1 VCPRPQG
8 AGRSSANEPKT
19 GLWSITTQAQDP
31 APGLA
36 LRVRQELTMP
46 HTKHWL
52 LNIALNAYPER
63 REQLERLV
71 PSPTLAEA
79 WLQVARKAGVDRWKL
94 AHSVAAAFGLE
105 TVDPREA
112 LPANLRLLP
121 ERLIRQQVI
130 LPIKDTPDGLI
141 IALANPSDAETL
153 TQIRFA
159 CSRPL
164 ILRVAPPEDLEDAIN
179 ALYAALTAGETHQL
193 GKVRW
198 RADGTPVDADASTQS
213 HIAELGRRIIQE
225 AIRRGASDV
234 HMQPFIGGAL
244 VRIRVDGVLQRLL
257 TLPINVYETYLRRI
271 KAISRMDI
279 TKDMIPQDGRLSIE
293 YGDRKYDL
301 RISTLPSSGV
311 ERLVFRILDQSR
323 IYSVAN
329 MTFAQAEKLAL
340 QRIAGNTAGLFLLTG
355 PTGCGKTTTLYSLLA
370 GLNRVDTNIITVE
383 EPVEY
388 RLNGISQVDI
398 DPKSGL
404 TFASAIRAILRQDPD
419 ILLVGEIRDA
429 ETADIAVKAALT
441 GHLVFSTLHTMDA
454 LTTIPRLID
463 LGIRPSF
470 IADTLLGAMA
480 QRLLRRLCADCK
492 TRVTEP
498 LVALEQ
504 FFQTAMQVPPAYRA
518 TGCERC
524 QYTGYQG
531 RLPVAE
537 IVEVNDRLRAA
548 LLDGR
553 VDMDSLR
560 AATAG
565 SRSLETS
572 AATWIVSGET
582 TPEEAFR
589 VLGQR
594 FWNRLHEAGG
604 GTSVA
609 GRVSAAPFREG
620 QEELDRPGI
629 LFYQE
634 EGWAF
639 EVFEPWVARAG
650 YALFPAQTID
660 ECKTLLQAQGNIALL
675 LLDLSTLGPKFHAL
689 LQQLYEALAG
699 TGLPAILIIDANHTE
714 LIVVLKE
721 FGMTDYL
728 TAPVTQESLLAR
740 IEQKLRRDSTC

>member
-1 VCPRPQG
+1 MPQ
-8 AGRSSANEPKT
+8 
-19 GLWSITTQAQDP
+19 
-31 APGLA
+31 
-36 LRVRQELTMP
+36 
-46 HTKHWL
+46 TKHWL
-52 LNIALNAYPER
+52 VAIALKAYPER
-63 REQLERLV
+63 RQQLEGLV
-71 PSPTLAEA
+71 PSPVLAEA

-105 TVDPREA
+105 TIDPREA
-112 LPANLRLLP
+112 LPANVRLLP
-121 ERLIRQQVI
+121 ERLVRQHAV
-130 LPIKDTPDGLI
+130 LPINDSPEGLV
-141 IALANPSDAETL
+141 IALANPGDADVL
-153 TQIRFA
+153 AQVRFA
-159 CSRPL
+159 CPRPL
-164 ILRVAPPEDLEDAIN
+164 LLRVAPPEDIEDTITT
-179 ALYAALTAGETHQL
+179 LYAALTSRETHRL
-193 GKVRW
+193 GTVRW
-198 RADGTPVDADASTQS
+198 RADGAPIDANSSTQS
-213 HIAELGRRIIQE
+213 HIAELGRRILQE
-225 AIRRGASDV
+225 AIRRGASDI
-234 HMQPFIGGAL
+234 HMQPFSGGAL
-244 VRIRVDGVLQRLL
+244 VRVRVDGVLQRLL

-271 KAISRMDI
+271 KAISRMDT
-279 TKDMIPQDGRLSIE
+279 TKEMIPQDGRLSLE

-301 RISTLPSSGV
+301 RISTLPCSGI
-311 ERLVFRILDQSR
+311 ERLVFHILDQSR

-340 QRIAGNTAGLFLLTG
+340 KRIAGNTAGLFLLTG
-355 PTGCGKTTTLYSLLA
+355 PTGCGKTTTLYSLLS

-398 DPKSGL
+398 DPRSGL

-419 ILLVGEIRDA
+419 VLLVGEIRDA

-454 LTTIPRLID
+454 LTTIPRLLD

-480 QRLLRRLCADCK
+480 QRLLRRLCSDCK

-498 LVALEQ
+498 LAALEQ

-518 TGCERC
+518 IGCERC

-537 IVEVNDRLRAA
+537 IVEVNELLRAA

-565 SRSLETS
+565 NRSLEAS
-572 AATWIVSGET
+572 AAAWIVSGET

-609 GRVSAAPFREG
+609 GRVFAAPFREG

-650 YALFPAQTID
+650 YALFPAQTLD
-660 ECKTLLQAQGNIALL
+660 EIKTLLQAQGNIGLL
-675 LLDLSTLGPKFHAL
+675 LLDLSTLGSGFRLL

-699 TGLPAILIIDANHTE
+699 TGLPAILIVDESHTE
-714 LIVVLKE
+714 LIAVLKE
-721 FGMTDYL
+721 FGVADYL
-728 TAPVTQESLLAR
+728 ATPVTKESLLAR
-740 IEQKLRRDSTC
+740 IEEKLRRDATACG

>member
-1 VCPRPQG
+1 M
-8 AGRSSANEPKT
+8 NN
-19 GLWSITTQAQDP
+19 SI
-31 APGLA
+31 
-36 LRVRQELTMP
+36 
-46 HTKHWL
+46 
-52 LNIALNAYPER
+52 
-63 REQLERLV
+63 
-71 PSPTLAEA
+71 
-79 WLQVARKAGVDRWKL
+79 
-94 AHSVAAAFGLE
+94 
-105 TVDPREA
+105 DPREA
-112 LPANLRLLP
+112 LPATARLLP
-121 ERLIRQQVI
+121 ERLVRQQTV
-130 LPIKDTPDGLI
+130 LPIKDSPEGLV
-141 IALANPSDAETL
+141 IALANPGDAEVL
-153 TQIRFA
+153 AQIRFA
-159 CSRPL
+159 YPRPL
-164 ILRVAPPEDLEDAIN
+164 ALRVAPPEDLEDTIN
-179 ALYAALTAGETHQL
+179 ALYAAAIVRDSGRFGVL
-193 GKVRW
+193 RW
-198 RADGTPVDADASTQS
+198 RADGTPIDPNPGDDS
-213 HIAELGRRIIQE
+213 HIAELGRRIVQE

-234 HMQPFIGGAL
+234 HMQPFTGGAL

-257 TLPINVYETYLRRI
+257 TLPLNVYETYLRRI
-271 KAISRMDI
+271 KTISRMD
-279 TKDMIPQDGRLSIE
+279 TTEDMIPQDGRLSIE

-311 ERLVFRILDQSR
+311 ERLVFRILDQSK
-323 IYSVAN
+323 IYSVTN
-329 MTFAQAEKLAL
+329 LSFAQAEKLAL

-355 PTGCGKTTTLYSLLA
+355 LTGCGKTTTLYSMLA
-370 GLNRVDTNIITVE
+370 GLNRMDTNIITVE

-398 DPKSGL
+398 DPRSGL

-419 ILLVGEIRDA
+419 VLLVGEIRDA

-454 LTTIPRLID
+454 LTTIPRLLD
-463 LGIRPSF
+463 LGVRPSF

-492 TRVTEP
+492 TRVTE
-498 LVALEQ
+498 LLAALEQ

-518 TGCERC
+518 IGCERC

-537 IVEVNDRLRAA
+537 IVEVNEPLRAA

-560 AATAG
+560 TAAAG
-565 SRSLETS
+565 SRSLEAS
-572 AATWIVSGET
+572 AAALIVSGET

-609 GRVSAAPFREG
+609 GRVFASPFLEG
-620 QEELDRPGI
+620 QEELDRLGI
-629 LFYQE
+629 LFYPE

-660 ECKTLLQAQGNIALL
+660 ECKTLLQAQGNIGLL
-675 LLDLSTLGPKFHAL
+675 LLDLSTLGPRFRAL

-699 TGLPAILIIDANHTE
+699 TRLPAILIVDERYTE
-714 LIVVLKE
+714 LITVLKE

-728 TAPVTQESLLAR
+728 AAPVTRDSLLAR
-740 IEQKLRRDSTC
+740 IEEKLSRTG

>member
-1 VCPRPQG
+1 
-8 AGRSSANEPKT
+8 
-19 GLWSITTQAQDP
+19 
-31 APGLA
+31 
-36 LRVRQELTMP
+36 MP
-46 HTKHWL
+46 HTRHWL

-63 REQLERLV
+63 REQLEGLV
-71 PSPTLAEA
+71 PSPVLAEA

-94 AHSVAAAFGLE
+94 ARSVAAAFSLE
-105 TVDPREA
+105 TIDPREVLSTSA
-112 LPANLRLLP
+112 RLLP
-121 ERLIRQQVI
+121 ERLVRQHVV
-130 LPIKDTPDGLI
+130 LPIKDSPEGLV
-141 IALANPSDAETL
+141 IALANPGDTETL
-153 TQIRFA
+153 AQVRFA
-159 CSRPL
+159 YPRSL
-164 ILRVAPPEDLEDAIN
+164 VLRVAPPEDLEDAIN
-179 ALYAALTAGETHQL
+179 ALYAASMVRDSGRFGVL
-193 GKVRW
+193 RW
-198 RADGTPVDADASTQS
+198 RADGTPIDPNPGDDS
-213 HIAELGRRIIQE
+213 HIAELGRRIVQE

-234 HMQPFIGGAL
+234 HMQPFTGGAL

-257 TLPINVYETYLRRI
+257 TLPLNVYETYLRRI
-271 KAISRMDI
+271 KTISRMDT
-279 TKDMIPQDGRLSIE
+279 TKDLIPQDGRLSLE
-293 YGDRKYDL
+293 YGNQRYDL
-301 RISTLPSSGV
+301 RVSTLPSSGI
-311 ERLVFRILDQSR
+311 ERLVFRILDQSK
-323 IYSVAN
+323 IYSV
-329 MTFAQAEKLAL
+329 THLSFAQAEKLAL

-355 PTGCGKTTTLYSLLA
+355 PTGCGKTTTLYSMLS

-398 DPKSGL
+398 DPRSGL
-404 TFASAIRAILRQDPD
+404 TFASAIRSILRQDPD

-454 LTTIPRLID
+454 LTTIPRLLD

-480 QRLLRRLCADCK
+480 QRLLRRLCPQCK

-498 LVALEQ
+498 LATMEQ

-518 TGCERC
+518 IGCESC
-524 QYTGYQG
+524 QNTGYQG

-537 IVEVNDRLRAA
+537 IVEVNEALRAA

-560 AATAG
+560 AATTG
-565 SRSLETS
+565 SRSLESS
-572 AATWIVSGET
+572 AAAWIVSGET

-609 GRVSAAPFREG
+609 GRVFASPFREG

-634 EGWAF
+634 EGWGF

-650 YALFPAQTID
+650 YALFPAQTTD
-660 ECKTLLQAQGNIALL
+660 ECKTLLQTQANIGLL
-675 LLDLSTLGPKFHAL
+675 LLDLSTLGQKFRSL
-689 LQQLYEALAG
+689 LQQLYQTLAG
-699 TGLPAILIIDANHTE
+699 TGLPAILIVDENHTE
-714 LIVVLKE
+714 LIAVLKD
-721 FGMTDYL
+721 FGVTDYL
-728 TAPVTQESLLAR
+728 TAPVTRENLLAR
-740 IEQKLRRDSTC
+740 IEEKLRRAS

>member
-1 VCPRPQG
+1 
-8 AGRSSANEPKT
+8 
-19 GLWSITTQAQDP
+19 
-31 APGLA
+31 
-36 LRVRQELTMP
+36 MP
-46 HTKHWL
+46 HAKHWL
-52 LNIALNAYPER
+52 VAIALKAYPER
-63 REQLERLV
+63 CEQLEGLV
-71 PSPTLAEA
+71 PSPVLAEA
-79 WLQVARKAGVDRWKL
+79 WLQVARKAGVDPWKL

-121 ERLIRQQVI
+121 ERLIRQQAV
-130 LPIKDTPDGLI
+130 LPIKDTPEGLI

-179 ALYAALTAGETHQL
+179 ALYAALTARETHRL
-193 GKVRW
+193 GTVRW

-213 HIAELGRRIIQE
+213 HIAELGRRIVQE

-271 KAISRMDI
+271 KAISRMDT
-279 TKDMIPQDGRLSIE
+279 TKDMMPQDGRLSIE

-355 PTGCGKTTTLYSLLA
+355 PTGCGKTTTLYSLLS

-419 ILLVGEIRDA
+419 VLLVGEIRDA

-498 LVALEQ
+498 LAALEQ
-504 FFQTAMQVPPAYRA
+504 FFQTAMRVPPAYRA

-620 QEELDRPGI
+620 QNELDRPGI

-660 ECKTLLQAQGNIALL
+660 ECKTLLQAQGNITLL

-714 LIVVLKE
+714 LIAVMKD

-740 IEQKLRRDSTC
+740 IEEKLRRDSTTRH